1 MKRIRKISA
10 LILITSLVLSMQ
22 VIPSYG
28 GSDAAQENR
37 NPVKAEN
44 VEIVKKATIKGTP
57 QKPAKTTVT
66 AATGIIGA
74 TVTGTR
80 YAVVIGISDYPGSS
94 SDLSYGDD
102 DALAVKSVLMEQ
114 YGFSAGN
121 ITLLTDSEATRSN
134 IFAAVDT
141 YKALLESG
149 DELVFFFSGHGAKG
163 RADDYDRSN
172 VDQSIVV
179 WRGADDAAGFDYIW
193 DGELKRQFEGFND
206 GSRIAFIF
214 DSCLSGGMNVLK
226 STNRVVNMACT
237 ANGLSYKG
245 SWGGGHGQFTYYF
258 MMEGLG
264 LLKADSSD
272 ADSTVSIEEAFDYSK
287 SKCSSQTPTIADGF
301 TNDMLP

>member
-1 MKRIRKISA
+1 MKIIRKMSA
-10 LILITSLVLSMQ
+10 LILIASLVLSSQ

-37 NPVKAEN
+37 NNPVKAEN
-44 VEIVKKATIKGTP
+44 VEIVKKATIKGAP
-57 QKPAKTTVT
+57 QKPAKTTGT

-80 YAVVIGISDYPGSS
+80 YAIVIGISDYPGLS

-102 DALAVKSVLMEQ
+102 DAVAVEKVLTES
-114 YGFSAGN
+114 YDFDD
-121 ITLLTDSEATRSN
+121 ITMLINEKATRSS
-134 IFAAVDT
+134 IFNAVDK
-141 YKALLESG
+141 YKAQLKSG

-172 VDQSIVV
+172 TDQSIVV
-179 WRGADDAAGFDYIW
+179 WRGAGDAAEFDYIW
-193 DGELKRQFEGFND
+193 DGELKKQFEGFSE
-206 GSRIAFIF
+206 GSRIAFVF

-237 ANGLSYKG
+237 ANGLSYEG
-245 SWGGGHGQFTYYF
+245 DWGGGHGQFTYYF

-264 LLKADSSD
+264 LNKADSTD
-272 ADSTVSIEEAFDYSK
+272 GDTVASIEEAFDYSK
-287 SKCSSQTPTIADGF
+287 ARCSSQTPTIADGF
-301 TNDMLP
+301 ANDMLP